1 MKKLMK
7 KMVEGTKQVV
17 VNTSGSIASRLD
29 HFRKD
34 ERGDAMQWVIGILI
48 TLLLFIA
55 VYLLFKAQI
64 NTFVVDKIFGKMNSL
79 D

>member
-17 VNTSGSIASRLD
+17 VNASGILAVRLD
-29 HFRKD
+29 RFRR
-34 ERGDAMQWVIGILI
+34 EECGDAMQWVIGILI

>member
-1 MKKLMK
+1 MKKWMK
-7 KMVEGTKQVV
+7 NMMVGTTQA
-17 VNTSGSIASRLD
+17 IAAAPAVLSARMNQ
-29 HFRKD
+29 FRKD
-34 ERGDAMQWVIGILI
+34 ERGDAMQWVIGIMI

>member
-1 MKKLMK
+1 MKKMMK
-7 KMVEGTKQVV
+7 KMVEGTKQAVT
-17 VNTSGSIASRLD
+17 NAPGFLAGRLNR
-29 HFRKD
+29 FRTE